1 MRLIDANALHKEI
14 SEWPESVMY
23 KDWVQAAIANAQSI
37 TPPPNAPLTL
47 DELRE
52 MDGDP
57 GWAVRVDGEFRPF
70 WMLVDVEDESASNR
84 LYAAMFE
91 DYGTGWLAYRR
102 RPEEAGKEDTPE

>member
-1 MRLIDANALHKEI
+1 MRMLCIKKLANGLKASCIKIGFKLLL
-14 SEWPESVMY
+14 
-23 KDWVQAAIANAQSI
+23 Q
-37 TPPPNAPLTL
+37 TPKASHRRPTPPLTL

-57 GWAVRVDGEFRPF
+57 VWVVQVDGEFRPF

-102 RPEEAGKEDTPE
+102 KPEEN